1 MRSVGTRRGLRRS
14 AGQLAGLLVGALVG
28 AQVGAQ
34 VGALVGAL
42 VTVLLPG
49 TPTGDPAPPPTAVA
63 ALADLAAHGI
73 DPDAPADTD
82 GKCTDEAATWLAT
95 GWPGTVHWGLGTA
108 GIPAYLGS
116 TDAVRDVVR
125 RAAGN
130 VDVGHNAC
138 GLPENLG
145 ASAQFDGDTTRR
157 AAVHP
162 DGSCGRRDGH
172 NVVSFGR
179 LPSGVLALTCLW
191 WEPGRSGGDGRTVEA
206 DVLVNDTP
214 GRFALS
220 PPDDC
225 LQRWDLE
232 SALTH
237 EFGHVFGLGH
247 VSAARHPGL
256 TMGDTLPP
264 CDVSHRAL
272 GLGDLRMLQ
281 AHYGTG

>member
-1 MRSVGTRRGLRRS
+1 M
-14 AGQLAGLLVGALVG
+14 
-28 AQVGAQ
+28 
-34 VGALVGAL
+34 
-42 VTVLLPG
+42 LLPG

-162 DGSCGRRDGH
+162 DGSCGPK
-172 NVVSFGR
+172 NVTVTI
-179 LPSGVLALTCLW
+179 PSGHRLMRYSWC
-191 WEPGRSGGDGRTVEA
+191 GRGSVSS
-206 DVLVNDTP
+206 NDSI
-214 GRFALS
+214 RASFAS
-220 PPDDC
+220 
-225 LQRWDLE
+225 
-232 SALTH
+232 
-237 EFGHVFGLGH
+237 
-247 VSAARHPGL
+247 SAASRSSAAVERFFAIGSPCCD
-256 TMGDTLPP
+256 MGREAPRLII
-264 CDVSHRAL
+264 
-272 GLGDLRMLQ
+272 LRW
-281 AHYGTG
+281 ADG